1 MGRAL
6 GAVICVACLLVA
18 IVELYWGLVNPIF
31 LAGVRTTPLAIVL
44 PVVVGVL
51 VIAGLGFWLGW
62 IMVTTKEITP
72 ASASSESAPPEEKS

>member
-6 GAVICVACLLVA
+6 GAVICVVCLLVA
-18 IVELYWGLVNPIF
+18 IVELYWGLVNPVF
-31 LAGVRTTPLAIVL
+31 MAGVRTTPLAIIL
-44 PVVVGVL
+44 PVVIGVL

-72 ASASSESAPPEEKS
+72 TPVSESASPEEKS

>member
-18 IVELYWGLVNPIF
+18 IVELYF
-31 LAGVRTTPLAIVL
+31 GVFAMKDGRAPWSIGL
-44 PVVVGVL
+44 PVVIGVL

-72 ASASSESAPPEEKS
+72 APAPSESAPSEEKS

>member
-1 MGRAL
+1 M
-6 GAVICVACLLVA
+6 
-18 IVELYWGLVNPIF
+18 NPIF